1 MEWLLSEA
9 YPWFVRNAAFIAG
22 IEFAILVIFGPGKM
36 ILTCLMNRRL
46 RKASDRVEALFQ
58 QAEASE
64 ANADRRHQELVD
76 LRSVLTKVDMKPLGD
91 SARVGRLPD
100 GTNIVEMPNGQ
111 IRLALP
117 VRLSAAFSGRVV
129 GHLSAAVLKTSPP
142 KQEDLDDG

>member
-1 MEWLLSEA
+1 MEWLYSEA

-36 ILTCLMNRRL
+36 LLTYLMNRRL
-46 RKASDRVEALFQ
+46 RKTADRVEALFQ
-58 QAEASE
+58 KAESSE

-76 LRSVLTKVDMKPLGD
+76 LRSVLAKVDMEPLGD

-129 GHLSAAVLKTSPP
+129 GRLSAAVLKTSPP
-142 KQEDLDDG
+142 EQGKPDDG